1 MLKIVLN
8 WYLSQKNNP
17 EINNNRFVRLL
28 MLKTIF
34 EIIAGIL
41 VLGILSLFVFIDLIH
56 AYCRKHV
63 DNNEDKRFET
73 EK

>member
-1 MLKIVLN
+1 MLMILFKV
-8 WYLSQKNNP
+8 
-17 EINNNRFVRLL
+17 
-28 MLKTIF
+28 
-34 EIIAGIL
+34 IAGIFMF
-41 VLGILSLFVFIDLIH
+41 VILLAFVFIDLIH

>member
-1 MLKIVLN
+1 MRIQNYEEK
-8 WYLSQKNNP
+8 
-17 EINNNRFVRLL
+17 L
-28 MLKTIF
+28 MLMILFK
-34 EIIAGIL
+34 IIAGIFMF
-41 VLGILSLFVFIDLIH
+41 VILLAFVFIDLIH

>member
-1 MLKIVLN
+1 
-8 WYLSQKNNP
+8 
-17 EINNNRFVRLL
+17 

-34 EIIAGIL
+34 EIITGIL

-63 DNNEDKRFET
+63 DRIDENDCRYK
-73 EK
+73 

>member
-1 MLKIVLN
+1 
-8 WYLSQKNNP
+8 
-17 EINNNRFVRLL
+17 